1 MVLVVTAEAGFREDW
16 WLCHGKRVFDA
27 LGAAVLLAL
36 FLPLIATLWALVRR
50 DGGPGFHGHP
60 RVGRHGRLFR
70 CWKLRSMVPDAATR
84 LAMHLAA
91 NQAAAE
97 EWARDFK
104 LTDNPRITRL
114 GHLLR
119 RTSLDELP
127 QLWNVL
133 RGEMSLVGPRPV
145 TPPEYASYGRSQHY
159 YHRLQPGMTGL
170 WQVSRRGEPGYRA
183 RVAMD
188 VTYYWR
194 ASPLTDLRI
203 LLGTLG
209 AVLRGTG
216 R

>member
-70 CWKLRSMVPDAATR
+70 CWKLRSMVPDPATR

-97 EWARDFK
+97 EW
-104 LTDNPRITRL
+104 
-114 GHLLR
+114 
-119 RTSLDELP
+119 
-127 QLWNVL
+127 
-133 RGEMSLVGPRPV
+133 RGISSGPTIP
-145 TPPEYASYGRSQHY
+145 
-159 YHRLQPGMTGL
+159 
-170 WQVSRRGEPGYRA
+170 
-183 RVAMD
+183 
-188 VTYYWR
+188 
-194 ASPLTDLRI
+194 ASPGW
-203 LLGTLG
+203 GTCCTG
-209 AVLRGTG
+209 PASTSCRSCGTSCAA

>member
-1 MVLVVTAEAGFREDW
+1 M
-16 WLCHGKRVFDA
+16 
-27 LGAAVLLAL
+27 
-36 FLPLIATLWALVRR
+36 
-50 DGGPGFHGHP
+50 
-60 RVGRHGRLFR
+60 
-70 CWKLRSMVPDAATR
+70 RSMVPDAATR

-145 TPPEYASYGRSQHY
+145 TPPAYASYGRSLHY
-159 YHRLQPGMTGL
+159 YHRLRHGMTGL
-170 WQVSRRGEPGYRA
+170 WQVSRRGEPGNRA